1 MSKSHH
7 KVSDDMKIALI
18 MMTQGD
24 CCICNFVF
32 ILITFSVR
40 KQKKII
46 RLNFFELKILL
57 NIVKSFEPNKLLL
70 LCNTKKDQTLK
81 SYK

>member
-40 KQKKII
+40 KQKKKI

-57 NIVKSFEPNKLLL
+57 NIVKSFKSNKVLL
-70 LCNTKKDQTLK
+70 LCNTKRRSNTKKL
-81 SYK
+81 

>member
-1 MSKSHH
+1 MSKSHY

-32 ILITFSVR
+32 IITFSVR
-40 KQKKII
+40 KQKKIG
-46 RLNFFELKILL
+46 LNFFELKILL
-57 NIVKSFEPNKLLL
+57 NIVKSFKPNKVLL
-70 LCNTKKDQTLK
+70 LCNTKRRSNTKKL
-81 SYK
+81 